1 MSQEALLKQH
11 FDRAQNRIDALEEAL
26 KLKDEQLAARQ
37 EIIDEL
43 QKQNEGLKSII
54 RGDI

>member
-1 MSQEALLKQH
+1 MSQEDLIKQH
-11 FDRAQNRIDALEEAL
+11 LDRAQNHINALEEAL
-26 KLKDEQLAARQ
+26 KLKDEQLTARQ